1 MKQFGNLVKQ
11 AQQMQAR
18 IMKLQ
23 EEAGLLTA
31 RATSG
36 GGAVTVEANAKGE
49 IVSLKIAP
57 EAVSPEDVV
66 MLEELVVIG
75 RQRGA
80 APRPRD
86 HGRGDEETDR
96 RDAVSRPLLNPG
108 AR

>member
-49 IVSLKIAP
+49 IVSLNIAP
-57 EAVSPEDVV
+57 EAVSPDDVV
-66 MLEELVVIG
+66 MLEELVSS
-75 RQRGA
+75 A
-80 APRPRD
+80 ANEALR
-86 HGRGDEETDR
+86 
-96 RDAVSRPLLNPG
+96 L
-108 AR
+108 AREVMAGEMKKLTGGMQIPDLF

>member
-57 EAVSPEDVV
+57 EAVSPDDVV
-66 MLEELVVIG
+66 MLEELVSS
-75 RQRGA
+75 A
-80 APRPRD
+80 ANEALRLAREVMA
-86 HGRGDEETDR
+86 GEMKKLTGGMQI
-96 RDAVSRPLLNPG
+96 PG
-108 AR
+108 LF